1 MGVKRRWLKLA
12 LLSLAGTLG
21 ALACADEDAGRFGA
35 DGTELAEFRQEPGP
49 ALHLATDHVTLA
61 VNESLQLTATHHDR
75 DGVES
80 DVSAEAAWSS
90 DDPTVAWVMSGTI
103 VGVFPGITQVR
114 VRHGSASDSVAVAVT
129 TQGLRAIEVE
139 PSAITLAQGL
149 TTTLHAIGVFRAD
162 ARRDI
167 TQLVRWGSSDRDV
180 AAIDGNSVR
189 ARGLGTAT
197 LAASLDD
204 VTGAADIVVTGAR
217 LLGLEIVRQRE
228 SMALGS
234 GQQLRAL
241 GSFSDETT
249 FDITDL
255 AEWGSDDGN
264 LATVDENGL
273 VYARSAGEVG
283 LWARYLG
290 HVAQT
295 SVVIAPGE

>member
-1 MGVKRRWLKLA
+1 MVVKRRWPKLA
-12 LLSLAGTLG
+12 VLSLAGTLC
-21 ALACADEDAGRFGA
+21 ALACADEDAGRFGP

-49 ALHLATDHVTLA
+49 ALHLATNHVTLA
-61 VNESLQLTATHHDR
+61 VNETLQLTATHHDR

-80 DVSAEAAWSS
+80 DVSAEASWSS
-90 DDPTVAWVMSGTI
+90 DDPTVAWVMRGTI
-103 VGVFPGITQVR
+103 MGVFPGITQVR
-114 VRHGSASDSVAVAVT
+114 VRHGSASDNVAVAVT

-139 PSAITLAQGL
+139 PSAIALAQGL

-167 TQLVRWGSSDRDV
+167 TQLVRWDSSERDV

-189 ARGLGTAT
+189 ARRLGAAT
-197 LAASLDD
+197 LEASLDD
-204 VTGAADIVVTGAR
+204 VTGAADLVVTGPR
-217 LLGLEIVRQRE
+217 LFGLEIERQRE

-234 GQQLRAL
+234 SQQLRAR

-249 FDITDL
+249 IDVTDL
-255 AEWGSDDGN
+255 AEWGSNDGN
-264 LATVDENGL
+264 LATVGENGL
-273 VYARSAGEVG
+273 VNARGAGEVR

-295 SVVIAPGE
+295 TVMVAPSE